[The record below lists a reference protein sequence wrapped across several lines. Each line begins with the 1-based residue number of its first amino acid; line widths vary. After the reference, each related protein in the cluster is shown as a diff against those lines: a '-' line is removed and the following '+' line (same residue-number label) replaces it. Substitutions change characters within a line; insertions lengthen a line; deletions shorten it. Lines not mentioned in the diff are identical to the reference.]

1 MKKLLIIS
9 LLSIS
14 LPALAQEPQDSTSLD
29 IQDILDQNFNK
40 QVYNLTIDDVNEFQ
54 EVGETGEG
62 GGEVEPEGE
71 WVTIV
76 KPWSVKKT
84 TYHWNLYC
92 DGVRKSRSSSNY
104 GAFGKAPCG
113 HITVFQKK

>member
-1 MKKLLIIS
+1 MKKLFIIS
-9 LLSIS
+9 LLSIP
-14 LPALAQEPQDSTSLD
+14 LPTLAQEPQDSTSLD

-40 QVYNLTIDDVNEFQ
+40 QVYNLKIDDVNEFQ

-62 GGEVEPEGE
+62 GGEVEPEGK
-71 WVTIV
+71 WVKIE

-84 TYHWNLYC
+84 NFYFYLYC
-92 DGVRKSRSSSNY
+92 DGVYKSRSSSNY